1 MMEKC
6 WEKPCICYFNRRS
19 VKNGRRFLYKIT
31 ASIFM
36 RGLQEKGRILKKIF
50 CFSNFAGQEEEGISS
65 FFKISASLNQFL
77 LSRIWELRRAYST
90 RCGSP
95 PRMRGQAQ
103 QERCSPCENRITP
116 ADAGTRQNLLCL
128 VHLFKDHPRGCGDKI
143 TERSSTK

>member
-90 RCGSP
+90 RFV
-95 PRMRGQAQ
+95 
-103 QERCSPCENRITP
+103 I
-116 ADAGTRQNLLCL
+116 
-128 VHLFKDHPRGCGDKI
+128 I
-143 TERSSTK
+143 TESGYYFCARSIKSRRRLRELCPV

>member
-65 FFKISASLNQFL
+65 FFKISGKVKSISAFPDLGIAPRLHYTVRHNNGKQILFLCNKYKIKAAAPETLPSLNL
-77 LSRIWELRRAYST
+77 A
-90 RCGSP
+90 
-95 PRMRGQAQ
+95 
-103 QERCSPCENRITP
+103 
-116 ADAGTRQNLLCL
+116 
-128 VHLFKDHPRGCGDKI
+128 KDWGKRLY
-143 TERSSTK
+143 